1 MRALTKIRNSG
12 RALGRG
18 RPWLALAAAATL
30 ALAAAACYNTDTG
43 RVDVGG
49 AINFKLPAF
58 PQTGANVVQIFTEMH
73 YQPSYRAQ
81 EGPRLLP
88 PRDSVPITGKEVR
101 YTSLEEYSGL
111 AISDRIASAY
121 DPERAQALFV
131 LNCQVCHG
139 PTLRG
144 SEEPDA
150 SARAPILDFMKR
162 GPLPADLTVDITK
175 SSTDGDLFGFIT
187 LGGRQGA
194 AARIRDRRSTSPMPE
209 FGLLLTEDE
218 RWMLVQ
224 FLRDRIGR

>member
-1 MRALTKIRNSG
+1 MAV
-12 RALGRG
+12 
-18 RPWLALAAAATL
+18 AAAATL
-30 ALAAAACYNTDTG
+30 TLVAAACYNTDTG

-49 AINFKLPAF
+49 SINFTLPAF
-58 PQTGANVVQIFTEMH
+58 PQTGANAVQVFTEMH

-81 EGPRLLP
+81 EGPRFLP
-88 PRDSVPITGKEVR
+88 PRDSVPITGKEIR

-111 AISDRIASAY
+111 AIPDRTAGAY
-121 DPERAQALFV
+121 DPERAKALFV

-139 PTLRG
+139 PALQGDGVILNFWPRTDTGTL
-144 SEEPDA
+144 
-150 SARAPILDFMKR
+150 K
-162 GPLPADLTVDITK
+162 GPTPADLTADITK
-175 SSTDGDLFGFIT
+175 SSTDGDLFGFIS

-224 FLRDRIGR
+224 FLRDHIGR